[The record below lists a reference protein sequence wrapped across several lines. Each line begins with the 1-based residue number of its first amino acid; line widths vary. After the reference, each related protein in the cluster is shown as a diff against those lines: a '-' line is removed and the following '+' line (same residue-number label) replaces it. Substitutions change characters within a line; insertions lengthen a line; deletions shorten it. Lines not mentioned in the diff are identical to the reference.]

1 VFSANGAAIIA
12 SLEQAPRGSM
22 QQETSALKV
31 RFTETRFE
39 RALPKYACH

>member
-12 SLEQAPRGSM
+12 SLEQASRGSM